1 MDRLMCSKWWAMP
14 AVLAIPLLAVTVTA
28 SPSAAQEATPAQTLT
43 FNYTGGPQSWTVPA
57 DVHQATFDVYGS
69 QGGRNGPLF
78 PGGQGGRATAT
89 IPVTLGEVLAIM
101 VGGQGLETTPP
112 TVECVLVPGG
122 GGFNGGGNGGNLASE
137 CAGAGG
143 GGASDVR
150 RGGSALA
157 DRILIA
163 GGGGGGAGNLICNQA
178 GGGGGL
184 TGGSATQNA
193 LCSGGGVGGN
203 QNGTTGS
210 GQLGQGGVGA
220 DDDGFS
226 GPGGGGGGGYY
237 GGSGGNAGLGG
248 GGGSGFGPAG
258 TVFQT
263 GVRQG
268 AGVITIAFGSA
279 PTVTAVSPTSGP
291 ARGSFDTVI
300 IGTNFV
306 PGQTAVT
313 FGGVPSPQVSCGS
326 TTQCNAVSP
335 PGSGSVGIRVTANG
349 QQSFDTPADD
359 YTYLGAPTITSISPT
374 AGPEGTVITI
384 EGTNFFPSDWP
395 TWVIF
400 GSNNNVVETRCTSFT
415 LCTVVSPPGVGT
427 VALAVGTQSGE
438 SNSVPFTM
446 QPSVTSITPTG
457 GPAAGNTAVTVT
469 GTGFST
475 ASNGTVVHFGSVAAL
490 AVGCGSA
497 TTCTAVS
504 PPGSGTVSVRVTVNG
519 VQSPDTAADDFRYAD
534 AEPPPDPSADLA
546 ALEGAVQGAGRVGPT
561 LARLAARARMAL
573 EDGRT
578 NTACAV
584 MRGFLSLVRSRA
596 AVGQLTEVQAVQFST
611 HAMRVRS
618 TLDCR

>member
-28 SPSAAQEATPAQTLT
+28 APSAAQQATPAQTLT

-89 IPVTLGEVLAIM
+89 IPVTPGEVLAIM

-112 TVECVLVPGG
+112 TVECVLIPGG

-157 DRILIA
+157 NRILIA
-163 GGGGGGAGNLICNQA
+163 GGGGGGAGNLVCNQA

-184 TGGSATQNA
+184 TGGSATQNI

-210 GQLGQGGVGA
+210 GQLGQGGAGA

-258 TVFQT
+258 TAFQT
-263 GVRQG
+263 GTRSG
-268 AGVITIAFGSA
+268 AGLITIGFGSA
-279 PTVTAVSPTSGP
+279 PTVTAVSPTAGP
-291 ARGSFDTVI
+291 ARGGFDTVI
-300 IGTNFV
+300 TGTNFV
-306 PGQTAVT
+306 PGQTTVT

-335 PGSGSVGIRVTANG
+335 PGSGTVGIRVTANG

-374 AGPEGTVITI
+374 AGPQGTVITI

-400 GSNNNVVETRCTSFT
+400 GSNTNVVETRCTSFT

-446 QPSVTSITPTG
+446 QPSVTRITPTG
-457 GPAAGNTAVTVT
+457 GPAAGNTAVTLT

-490 AVGCGSA
+490 AVGCATA

-561 LARLAARARMAL
+561 LARLTARARTAL

-584 MRGFLSLVRSRA
+584 LRGFLSLVRSRA
-596 AVGQLTEVQAVQFST
+596 AVGQLTEVQAAQFST
-611 HAMRVRS
+611 HAMRIRT